1 MCLPHKP
8 CIIDEKLASQMW
20 VVSSTVDTIK
30 NLKLEIIKLNKII
43 KDLNESIEILKKF
56 NYF

>member
-30 NLKLEIIKLNKII
+30 NLKLEIIRLNKII
-43 KDLNESIEILKKF
+43 KDFNESI
-56 NYF
+56 